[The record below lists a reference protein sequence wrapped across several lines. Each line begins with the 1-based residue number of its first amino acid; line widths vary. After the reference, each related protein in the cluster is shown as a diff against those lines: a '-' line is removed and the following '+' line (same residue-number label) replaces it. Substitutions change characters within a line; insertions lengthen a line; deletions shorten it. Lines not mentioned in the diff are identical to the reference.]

1 MTLQMVQFPRACTCS
16 KQIAVFPQGWRGVFV
31 ALAVLLFAAANAAAA
46 QAQSAQIWSVDASY
60 PDNSGCVAATRAC
73 KTLQAAIQAA
83 AAGDTLNVAAG
94 TYSENIVVNKSL
106 TLLGAQAGVKATG
119 AVRAGGESILNG
131 TGGSSSFV
139 VHIQADSVTIDGFA
153 INPRVNPVNAAQFA
167 RDAINVRIDHVAKPG
182 DASIGAYRTHIVLR
196 NNWIYSNIGA
206 LTGQQQG
213 ILFGESPFNN
223 SPTAPLNAEVAHV
236 TIADN
241 YIQMVNTAASGG
253 PRGIVLGNQFQGT
266 LAGGA
271 KASILYSNLTIDGN
285 TIFASNIPLF
295 QSQLQTRLTAIT
307 ITHNTFGNSRS
318 GVSLAASMVDSTFS
332 DNTVQDV
339 SAGSGATLCL
349 VNSTAASNTFRRIGG
364 SSGLVLAGG
373 RSTDPTYF
381 PASANATVRDNAFFY
396 NDVAP
401 AAGVTYFAGLN
412 IQPNTDSAGVPIEG
426 TTGVAANSVV
436 LSGNV
441 FTNAAASLAL
451 PAAAIV
457 QRSANTTLVAVHTSP
472 NVFDGLALTASS
484 TVTELATLADRV
496 ADSVDAAGLG
506 TVQLKPDLFLVTPAS
521 FWPPA
526 SSTAPSLQ
534 RAANAASPA
543 ATIQVL
549 PGIYT
554 GSVTLPRSVTLLG
567 AGDGADPAAAT
578 ILAVAAGNAGVT
590 VAADHVHLQDLRIRR
605 ADAQYSAGIQITTT
619 LAGLTLTRVSVLG
632 AQTGLWVSTE
642 GDVTGLAVTA
652 SHFDENEF
660 GWYFQKASP
669 NSSSVRQVQVTDTTF
684 YTNTAKGFYAE
695 KLDHALLDGIAVRGS
710 GVDSTYGANQALGL
724 DLRWGAYTDL
734 TIQNSL
740 FEASG
745 AYGTASQP
753 YLPAAVVLVARS
765 ELSGSLAGVTLTHN
779 SLSGL
784 ENALRIG
791 DLGHPGP
798 QQVSVTQNRL
808 LGANGAG
815 TTGYGLV
822 LASTAAVTAA
832 LNWWGDRTGP
842 EEAANLLGAGSA
854 ITATS
859 SGTPLYRPWL
869 SSGDDSDPATTGFQ
883 PVFPQDRYGLLV
895 GLTLPASALVP
906 EFATA
911 TAHYTTTVQR
921 TADQLVVTPTVAAGY
936 AATVTVNGGAVAA
949 GGASAILPL
958 TVTLPTP
965 ISITVTGVD
974 GWTQVYTLTA
984 EIRCLD
990 VVHVN
995 RAATGPD
1002 KNGIGWAS
1010 AWNDLQDALRSPRTC
1025 GGVSELWV
1033 ASGVYTPGLTATATF
1048 SIPAGVALY
1057 GGFAAT
1063 ESTRDQRDWQHR
1075 RTVLSG
1081 DLAGDDR
1088 ADAQGVVTSTSLLTG
1103 TNAYHVVWLEG
1114 TPSAPIT
1121 GTTRLDGFV
1130 VTAGNA
1136 SGGSSPHNRGGGLYC
1151 LSNGSPC
1158 SPALSNLFFS
1168 ANRAA
1173 AFGGAVYLD
1182 GRAGGAS
1189 SPTITHSEFRNNS
1202 AGSGGAMYNHG
1213 LEGSSSPALAN
1224 TLFYANSA
1232 NTGGAVYNNG
1242 SDGDSSPSFRQ
1253 VTFAANSA
1261 TTGGALY
1268 LLEAGSPQLTNTIL
1282 WGNTAS
1288 AGGAQLYLA
1297 AGAASP
1303 QPAIQFSIVQGGES
1317 GSNSGTAFSAGVGN
1331 LDRDPLFANRA
1342 SGDLRLLAGS
1352 PAIDAGSNSGA
1363 PADDLRG
1370 LPRPVQAQVDIGA
1383 YETQGF
1389 TLTVSGGSGQ
1399 SARIGQLFAEPLTV
1413 TLTSPTEPVG
1423 PGAVLTVTAPAS
1435 GAGLAASSPYTVAGN
1450 SSGVGSTAVR
1460 ANLLAGSYGV
1470 TVTAR
1475 GVAVP
1480 AVFSLS
1486 NQPSPTAIQLAGAPP
1501 ALYGAAVVLTATVTA
1516 TLEGAGVPA
1525 GVVTFTAAAGALGA
1539 VPLNASGVATISTAS
1554 LLAGTQRITATY
1566 GGSAHYL
1573 AIGPVT
1579 ATQQVERVSPAIGLG
1594 SAPTPSSYGRTVLF
1608 TATVAGPGLL
1618 APTGRVTFTTDLGAF
1633 YTATVGAGG
1642 IATATTPALPAGA
1655 RILTASY
1662 SGDSNHLP
1670 GSSLPITQE
1679 VALATPGITLTRHPA
1694 ASVSGEQVTVTATL
1708 STTGSI
1714 APAGTLTIALSS
1726 GRFLTTAVGTAN
1738 SSLTMT
1744 LTDLAVGS
1752 TVFTATYSG
1761 DANSAAAVSA
1771 PIHHTVSQASTE
1783 TLLESSP
1790 NPTTYGATALFTA
1803 TVTAVAPGRG
1813 TPTGGTFLFTTPS
1826 GTLLGTSALNAS
1838 GVATATLHSLPVGST
1853 GVRATY
1859 SGDAR
1864 FLASTSNTLL
1874 QEVGRASTET
1884 QLAEPAP
1891 PVLYGDVV
1899 TLTARVTATG
1909 LFTPAGQL
1917 TLSGVAGA
1925 LVTATLDAGGAV
1937 TLTTASLPAGQQVL
1951 TATYVGN
1958 SNFLASHSLPVT
1970 QTVLPVT
1977 ATTTLTVTPAAL
1989 GYGQAALFTATVAG
2003 PGNLVP
2009 TGAVT
2014 LRADSGEALTVTLNA
2029 AGIATTTL
2037 AFLPQGRRVLTATYT
2052 GDPNHRAGESLP
2064 VALAVLPAATTTAL
2078 ASAPWPSFF
2087 GQPVIFTATVTT
2099 TLSGTGA
2106 PTGNVTFTLP
2116 SGPLGSSPLNTA
2128 GVATLTV
2135 ASLPVGVS
2143 DVTAVYADNPNFQPS
2158 SSNTLSQQVVRSQTA
2173 TLLASRL
2180 AASRYGDPA
2189 VLTATVAAVAPGAGT
2204 PGGVVLFSSS
2214 AGLLGAAPLD
2224 GSGLAVL
2231 TTTQLP
2237 AGSPTVIG
2245 FYAGD
2250 THFQNSFSSGLLF
2263 TVAQARPSLTLE
2275 AAPAAFGQQTVL
2287 TATVSTTATGVS
2299 RPAGTVTFTTA
2310 SRLLGTAAVAAD
2322 GAAVLT
2328 TTALPLGESA
2338 VAATYGGDNNY
2349 LASTPVTATLTLL
2362 PGSAVVS
2369 ITSTANPAVLG
2380 QSVVVTVSVQPPAA
2394 GAQQPTGTVSLTVE
2408 NTPLAPVALAPSGVA
2423 TFSLPSLTLGETLLA
2438 ATYSGDGSYLAGN
2451 SEPFTQVVGGVSTA
2465 VLLSGEPLA
2474 AVYGT
2479 PVWLTAT
2486 VAAIVAV
2493 PAGVLTPTGVV
2504 TFATDTTVLG
2514 SATLGET
2521 GEAVLATTHPPAGA
2535 QPITASYSGD
2545 AFYAASRSAVLA
2557 AQISQAQP
2565 EIELASPSTTS
2576 VYGAPVTLTV
2586 SVSGPGPL
2594 APSGVVTLAA
2604 TSGGLWSAPLDSLN
2618 VRQHSAAGATA
2629 VATLTVTSLPLGA
2642 SGITA
2647 TYVGDQNHLPADT
2660 APVTLTV
2667 LAGSALI
2674 FVESS
2679 PNPAVLGAAAV
2690 ATVTV
2695 QTPVAGGPAPSGSVT
2710 LTVGTENLAP
2720 VALGASGVAT
2730 FSLPGLV
2737 LGQTVLVA
2745 AHSGDGTYLPGKSAP
2760 YTQTV
2765 MRAGTVVQLAV
2776 EPSAVVYGE
2785 RVLLTATLNTLPP
2798 TAAQLPTGVITFAT
2812 ASAVLGSRLIGAS
2825 GEVTLATTSLLAG
2838 LQAITATYGGD
2849 AFYAASDSGSQVVQV
2864 SQAESAVVLANRPLS
2879 TTYGQP
2885 VTLTVSVGGPGPLLP
2900 TGNITLTAANGR
2912 QWVAALAAGT
2922 GDAAVRVDDLPAGSS
2937 PLVALYGGDA
2947 NHRPGSSLPIT
2958 QEVALASTQVVLDSS
2973 PNPAGLAAAVNFT
2986 ATVQEIRARQ
2996 PAAAAPSGR
3005 VLFLVGS
3012 TAIGESPLVDGVAR
3026 ITTAALAGGVQEI
3039 TALYSGDANYL
3050 PARSAAR
3057 MQTILVPQ
3065 PRAVGDAASV
3075 LQGETVAIPVLA
3087 NDLNPAGGALTV
3099 VAVTAPASGAATLNQ
3114 QTIRYT
3120 AAPAASGVVTFTYT
3134 LSDSNSQR
3142 SSATVVVF
3150 VRPLAETQPA
3160 VAAVDPTLST
3170 TVAFTSS
3177 QGTLQVAAPVGFYT
3191 PTLAPGQTFVL
3202 SYSPAVTHTD
3212 NTQSPP
3218 GTLRFANFE
3227 FELDA
3232 FIDAEPLSDVQFAQP
3247 LVLTLRYDPGSVAA
3261 LDVTTLA
3268 LYYWDGTRWST
3279 EGIQVTGH
3287 DVVNA
3292 VLTVSIRH
3300 LTQFALFGSSL
3311 QPEVRSLYLP
3321 TILWVGSP
3329 VEFPLSG
3336 SEPPGSDQVAPG
3348 TPAAALAETLYLP
3361 MVNQGGEP

>member
-213 ILFGESPFNN
+213 ILLGESPFNN

-349 VNSTAASNTFRRIGG
+349 VNSTAASNTFRRIRG

-526 SSTAPSLQ
+526 ASTAPSLQ

-578 ILAVAAGNAGVT
+578 ILAVTAGNAGVT

-1002 KNGIGWAS
+1002 KNGIAWAS
-1010 AWNDLQDALRSPRTC
+1010 AWNDLQDALRSFRTC

-1182 GRAGGAS
+1182 GRAGGTS
-1189 SPTITHSEFRNNS
+1189 SPTITHSEFRSNS
-1202 AGSGGAMYNHG
+1202 AGSGGAIYNHG

-1317 GSNSGTAFSAGVGN
+1317 GSNSGTAFSA
-1331 LDRDPLFANRA
+1331 
-1342 SGDLRLLAGS
+1342 
-1352 PAIDAGSNSGA
+1352 
-1363 PADDLRG
+1363 
-1370 LPRPVQAQVDIGA
+1370 
-1383 YETQGF
+1383 
-1389 TLTVSGGSGQ
+1389 
-1399 SARIGQLFAEPLTV
+1399 
-1413 TLTSPTEPVG
+1413 
-1423 PGAVLTVTAPAS
+1423 
-1435 GAGLAASSPYTVAGN
+1435 
-1450 SSGVGSTAVR
+1450 GVGSTAVR

-1726 GRFLTTAVGTAN
+1726 GRFLTTAVGAAN

-1744 LTDLAVGS
+1744 FTDLAVGS

-2173 TLLASRL
+2173 TLLASRP

-2647 TYVGDQNHLPADT
+2647 TYVGDQNHLLADT
-2660 APVTLTV
+2660 GPITLTV

-2679 PNPAVLGAAAV
+2679 PNPAVLGATAV

-2765 MRAGTVVQLAV
+2765 MRADTVVQLAV

-2849 AFYAASDSGSQVVQV
+2849 GFYAASDSGSQVVLV